1 MAAAVPKKRVHKEVT
16 LELKCKAL
24 LELDKGKTNKE
35 VALLFGIPPNTLS
48 TWKKNKA
55 KIIQAFQA
63 GSVSNKRVKADTYE
77 QVNKAVL
84 QWFKGMRS
92 ENIPVNGVL
101 IKEKALYFA
110 KELNAEKFQ
119 ASEGWLEK
127 WKSRYV

>member
-1 MAAAVPKKRVHKEVT
+1 LEKKQKLKLFRLFKQAVFLTK
-16 LELKCKAL
+16 ELKQIR
-24 LELDKGKTNKE
+24 TNKS
-35 VALLFGIPPNTLS
+35 I
-48 TWKKNKA
+48 
-55 KIIQAFQA
+55 
-63 GSVSNKRVKADTYE
+63 
-77 QVNKAVL
+77 AVL

-127 WKSRYV
+127 WKSRYVLYL